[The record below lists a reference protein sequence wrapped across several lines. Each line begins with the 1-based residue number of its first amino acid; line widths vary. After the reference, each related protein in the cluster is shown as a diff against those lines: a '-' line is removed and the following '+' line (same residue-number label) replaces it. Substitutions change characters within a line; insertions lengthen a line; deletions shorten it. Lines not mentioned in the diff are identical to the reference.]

1 MLNAPA
7 ARKRLMIMKG
17 SVNCSEEVRMR
28 HFKCFEDAVHMY
40 DALYAR
46 NKKNEEFNFDCGM
59 TVHFKS
65 KVFQEPYAPF
75 YDAYKGHTFR
85 IINIHEGDH
94 CELVCISDTSVIVAG
109 NVHKDELKQT

>member
-1 MLNAPA
+1 MS
-7 ARKRLMIMKG
+7 MKKVSHG
-17 SVNCSEEVRMR
+17 RMR
-28 HFKCFEDAVHMY
+28 KIREKHKM
-40 DALYAR
+40 
-46 NKKNEEFNFDCGM
+46 KTIWCGM

-109 NVHKDELKQT
+109 YVHKDELKQT

>member
-1 MLNAPA
+1 MLAI
-7 ARKRLMIMKG
+7 RRMKSSTLTEKHKMKPIG
-17 SVNCSEEVRMR
+17 
-28 HFKCFEDAVHMY
+28 
-40 DALYAR
+40 
-46 NKKNEEFNFDCGM
+46 CGM